1 MEKSIEK
8 YVSLSKI
15 LYDLCSK
22 KEMIRRQC
30 LKLGKME
37 CELLNYLNTVDK
49 PVCMNDLSVQMRVS
63 HSRITRIID
72 TLVRK
77 KLVKRF
83 PSKRDRRSWLAQI
96 TENGKES
103 DKKTIVEFTKMQ
115 ERLIQHLPAER
126 VDEIYECV
134 HLYIS
139 TYLDVL
145 KIKEDELYE
154 MRHKN

>member
-1 MEKSIEK
+1 MEKSVEQ

-37 CELLNYLNTVDK
+37 CDLLNYLNAVDK

-96 TENGKES
+96 TENGKAS
-103 DKKTIVEFTKMQ
+103 DKKTISEFTKMQ
-115 ERLIQHLPAER
+115 ERLIEHLPAER
-126 VDEIYECV
+126 VDAVYECV

-139 TYLDVL
+139 TYLEVL